1 MIAHQGDGSLPAI
14 EHPHL
19 MKNYNRAPVN
29 FVRGEGVW
37 LIDNHGERYLDFVA
51 GIAVCALGH
60 ANPAIVG
67 AIAAQAA
74 TLVHCSNLYHY
85 EPAGEL
91 ANKLAELSGFDR
103 VFFCNSGTEANEAA
117 IKLARKRA
125 SRIGQTERNV
135 IVSCNNSFHGRTLG
149 ALAATDNPKYH
160 EGFGPLP
167 GGFTFTPLNDIE
179 ALEKAIDSHTAALII
194 EPVQGESG
202 VFPATREFLEA
213 ARAITAKNG
222 ALLIFDEIQTGMG
235 RMGTLFAFEYYGVRP
250 DAITLAKAL
259 ANGLPIGA
267 LLCTDDA
274 AGALQPG
281 DHGTTFG
288 GSPVPCAAA
297 LAHLNLRDR
306 MNLNA
311 HVTEMGRLLLHELR
325 EVANADR
332 ERFGDPRGVGLM
344 LGLPVIEPFSA
355 KDIVQAALGERL
367 LINGAGSNTLR
378 FLPPLIINEEELRE
392 GASRLR
398 HAIAASRVRPDETTA
413 VS

>member
-1 MIAHQGDGSLPAI
+1 MIAPQGSSLPAI

-19 MKNYNRAPVN
+19 LQNYNRAPVT

-37 LIDNHGERYLDFVA
+37 LIDDRGERYLDLVA

-60 ANPAIVG
+60 SHPAIVG

-74 TLVHCSNLYHY
+74 TLVHCSNLFHY

-91 ANKLAELSGFDR
+91 ANKLAERSGFER

-125 SRIGQTERNV
+125 YRMGQKDRNV
-135 IVSCNNSFHGRTLG
+135 ILACRNSFHGRTMG
-149 ALAATDNPKYH
+149 ALAATDNAHYH

-167 GGFTFTPLNDIE
+167 QGFAFTPLNDVD
-179 ALEKAIDSHTAALII
+179 ALEKAIDDKTAAFIV

-202 VFPATREFLEA
+202 VWPATREFLQA
-213 ARAITAKNG
+213 ARRLTAERG
-222 ALLIFDEIQTGMG
+222 ALLIFDEIQTGLG
-235 RMGTLFAFEYYGVRP
+235 RTGTLFAFEQFGVRP
-250 DAITLAKAL
+250 DAMTLAKAL

-267 LLCTDDA
+267 LLVDGDSVKS
-274 AGALQPG
+274 LQPG

-306 MNLNA
+306 MDLNR
-311 HVTEMGRLLLHELR
+311 HVSQMGALLMEELR
-325 EVANADR
+325 DIAATDR
-332 ERFGDPRGVGLM
+332 ERFGEPRGMGL
-344 LGLPVIEPFSA
+344 LAGLPVVEPFAA
-355 KDIVQAALGERL
+355 KDIVAAGLPEHVL
-367 LINGAGSNTLR
+367 LNAAGSNTLR
-378 FLPPLIINEEELRE
+378 FVPPLIIAEDELRE
-392 GASRLR
+392 GLRRLR
-398 HAIAASRVRPDETTA
+398 RAIAASRK
-413 VS
+413 

>member
-1 MIAHQGDGSLPAI
+1 MIAHPGGALPVL

-19 MKNYNRAPVN
+19 LKNYNRAPVN

-37 LIDNHGERYLDFVA
+37 LIDDRGERYLDLVA

-60 ANPAIVG
+60 SHPAIVG

-74 TLVHCSNLYHY
+74 TLVHCSNLYNY

-103 VFFCNSGTEANEAA
+103 VFFCNSGAEANEAA

-125 SRIGQTERNV
+125 FRLGQKDRNV
-135 IVSCNNSFHGRTLG
+135 IVACSNAFHGRTMG
-149 ALAATDNPKYH
+149 ALSATDNPHYQ

-167 GGFTFTPLNDIE
+167 GGFTFTPFNDVE
-179 ALEKAIDSHTAALII
+179 ALERNIDEHTAGLII

-202 VFPATREFLEA
+202 VNPATQEFLEA
-213 ARAITAKNG
+213 ARRITAERG

-235 RMGTLFAFEYYGVRP
+235 RMGTLFAFEYYSVRP
-250 DAITLAKAL
+250 DVVTLAKAL

-267 LLCTDDA
+267 LLVTEETA
-274 AGALQPG
+274 SALQPG

-311 HVTEMGRLLLHELR
+311 HVAEMGRILMMDLHEI
-325 EVANADR
+325 ANADR
-332 ERFGDPRGVGLM
+332 ERFGDPRGIGLM
-344 LGLPVIEPFSA
+344 LGLPVMEPFKA
-355 KDIVQAALGERL
+355 RDIADAALSERL
-367 LINGAGSNTLR
+367 LVNAAGSNTLR
-378 FLPPLIINEEELRE
+378 FVPPLIIAEEELRE
-392 GASRLR
+392 GVRRLR
-398 HAIAASRVRPDETTA
+398 SAIKNSR
-413 VS
+413 